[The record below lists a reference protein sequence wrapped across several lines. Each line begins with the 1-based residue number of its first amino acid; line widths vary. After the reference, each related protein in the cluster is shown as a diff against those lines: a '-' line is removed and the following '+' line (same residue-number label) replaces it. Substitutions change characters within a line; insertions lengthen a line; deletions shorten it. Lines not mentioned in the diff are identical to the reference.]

1 MTKVVA
7 LLAFRDEES
16 YLSGFFA
23 HLRNYVDEFI
33 VLDDDSQDRSLEIA
47 QSQANTHVLMRETS
61 GSFPDH
67 YFEVDN
73 HRLLLETALA
83 RNAEWVL
90 CCDADERHEKR
101 FLDQVQTIVSGSK
114 EVFALRVRDLWDS
127 CSQYRVDGFW
137 AHKAK
142 FVLFPLV
149 PFVDY
154 YPSYALHTKWVPP
167 NIPCRDENV
176 LDFNLYHLLSIR
188 REDRLKRL
196 TKFRT
201 VDPENKYQPKIGYE
215 YLGDET
221 GLKLD
226 KVAAGREFEVLLEDA
241 HLCQ

>member
-1 MTKVVA
+1 MTRVVA

-16 YLSGFFA
+16 YLPGFFA

-33 VLDDDSQDRSLEIA
+33 VLDDGSRDASLAIA
-47 QSQANTHVLMRETS
+47 RAQANTVVLTREDST
-61 GSFPDH
+61 SFPDH

-73 HRLLLETALA
+73 RRVLLDAALA
-83 RNAEWVL
+83 RAAEWAL

-101 FLDQVQTIVSGSK
+101 FLEELQTIVAGGK
-114 EVFALRVRDLWDS
+114 EAFGLRVRDLWDS
-127 CSQYRVDGFW
+127 CFQYRTDGFW

-142 FVLFPLV
+142 FVLFPLA

-154 YPSYALHTKWVPP
+154 HPSHALHTSWVPP

-188 REDRLKRL
+188 REARLQRL
-196 TKFRT
+196 LKFQT

-221 GLKLD
+221 GLKLQPI
-226 KVAAGREFEVLLEDA
+226 AAGREFEVLSEDA
-241 HLCQ
+241 HLCR